1 MKRSSTPELLD
12 TDAGSPSEIAGSLA
26 DLRRINRYFGSATTL
41 THLLR
46 RVAGKSRSPRLSLL
60 DVGAASGDLA
70 TNVAARLQSRGIS
83 VNVTLLDR
91 AASHFGLANS
101 GGSFPHVTADALAL
115 PFRDS
120 TFDVVACSTFAH
132 HLNPEELLRFAN
144 EGLRVARLA
153 VIINDLRRHPLHLAL
168 VYAGFPLFRSRITRH
183 DGPASVRRAYTVDEL
198 RSLLQPSIAQ
208 SKARS
213 VEISRHYLFR
223 MGAIA
228 WK

>member
-1 MKRSSTPELLD
+1 MKRSVTPELLD
-12 TDAGSPSEIAGSLA
+12 TDSGSPSEIAGSLA

-41 THLLR
+41 AHLLR
-46 RVAGKSRSPRLSLL
+46 RVAEKSHSSRLSLL

-70 TNVAARLQSRGIS
+70 KSVAGRLQSQGI
-83 VNVTLLDR
+83 NIAVTLLDR
-91 AASHFGLANS
+91 AASHFSLANS
-101 GGSFPHVTADALAL
+101 DGGFPHVAADALAL

-132 HLNPEELLRFAN
+132 HLDPAELLRFAN

-168 VYAGFPLFRSRITRH
+168 VYAGFPLFRSSITRH

-198 RSLLQPSIAQ
+198 RLLLQQ
-208 SKARS
+208 SQARS
-213 VEISRHYLFR
+213 IEISKSYLFR